1 MSFRD
6 LPLKA
11 HNLRVETRRES
22 RDFWPKLAFS
32 GSKWLAEVTA
42 RLWARET
49 GREPGEKRRITK
61 RLVEKRKKAG
71 VMTTPAFLF
80 TRG

>member
-11 HNLRVETRRES
+11 HNPRVEARRES
-22 RDFWPKLAFS
+22 RDIWPKMAFL
-32 GSKWLAEVTA
+32 GSKWLLELTV
-42 RLWARET
+42 RLWGRET
-49 GREPGEKRRITK
+49 GRETSGKRRITK
-61 RLVEKRKKAG
+61 RLLGKRKKAG
-71 VMTTPAFLF
+71 VMTTPAFSF